1 VVFIDL
7 SGFTSLSESL
17 GPDRIRELL
26 KGFHAMVDK
35 EAVSSGGM
43 INSYLGDGAMI
54 LFGLPQAASDD
65 PSGRLNAREGYASA
79 HNGGSRPCRQ
89 R

>member
-1 VVFIDL
+1 MRRWF
-7 SGFTSLSESL
+7 SLTCRVHLAQRES

-43 INSYLGDGAMI
+43 INSYLGDG
-54 LFGLPQAASDD
+54 G
-65 PSGRLNAREGYASA
+65 
-79 HNGGSRPCRQ
+79 
-89 R
+89 